1 MAKYILV
8 VKMLKL
14 WLGFWW
20 AVTSL
25 YSNRIVSGVVCLLS
39 SLGRF
44 PLLWFPSF
52 SYSSPSLLYKV
63 VTVKSA
69 SNNYLEINRDG
80 MQLKLGWTWNTFYM
94 PCDGALF
101 LYSLWWQQL
110 LPDSN
115 LFTLIENH
123 SPRYLIYVRYIL
135 GYNSFN
141 WHLMD
146 LWRGRPVRQRQI
158 SSRLEALLAETEADV
173 DVTRRS
179 PRLGY
184 NLFGS
189 GRRSANLIVEVPFLI
204 YS

>member
-39 SLGRF
+39 SLGCF

-94 PCDGALF
+94 PCVSRKNAMGLF
-101 LYSLWWQQL
+101 FSTVCGDKILVTRTS
-110 LPDSN
+110 PNSN
-115 LFTLIENH
+115 LSTLIENH
-123 SPRYLIYVRYIL
+123 SQKHLICVWYIL
-135 GYNSFN
+135 GSNSFN
-141 WHLMD
+141 
-146 LWRGRPVRQRQI
+146 
-158 SSRLEALLAETEADV
+158 
-173 DVTRRS
+173 
-179 PRLGY
+179 
-184 NLFGS
+184 
-189 GRRSANLIVEVPFLI
+189 
-204 YS
+204 